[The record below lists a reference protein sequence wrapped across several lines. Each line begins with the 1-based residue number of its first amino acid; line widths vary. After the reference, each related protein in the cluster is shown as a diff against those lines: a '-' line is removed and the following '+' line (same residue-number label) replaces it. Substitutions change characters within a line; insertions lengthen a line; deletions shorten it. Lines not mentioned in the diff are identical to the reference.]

1 MGKIKLS
8 LDREDYWAKP
18 SGEDVPKINNRIA
31 GYVYAISP
39 TEKELRDLAEKIG
52 IDGHTFCPATFKN
65 GKRSKENFE
74 QQQFIALDFDNKD
87 PKASISLDEAK
98 ARANHYGLPFLFA
111 YDTLTSEN
119 HNKFRIVFLNNA
131 PMGHRIVAEA
141 VQLALGKI
149 FPEADPLC
157 YKDTSKMYFGG
168 KELTY
173 FDEKSSTIDV
183 ESVFRSMTRCL
194 KESTPKHYKERLA
207 HFSSQ
212 TGISLNE
219 NGLLDVTMSYDP
231 TESSGAI
238 QTSQNGEISPN
249 AIIMS
254 SNIKGNGEK
263 SPKSYIIGLNESTSN
278 PSVGRTAP
286 YSPTDKKIVKNHKK
300 YRSSDLKKIAQ
311 SCRLFREFRD
321 GTRDMIH
328 DELFGLSLSLMQVET
343 GPQIFCKIQEEHP
356 EFYDRERRS
365 RWSHTIE
372 YNADSKYKPQDCDKF
387 CPYADKCKHGKN
399 ILTTAKPKRN
409 LIERIPG
416 YQEEFCSL
424 EEMQEDVYNAIL
436 RAYHAE
442 DTKVYVIK
450 AGVGS
455 GKSYS
460 YLKIMSENP
469 DDCFLVS
476 TPTNLLKDEVG
487 DRAEDGELEVLK
499 TPSLDQIADELPR
512 KVWNYIRRLRK
523 TGRHSEVH
531 PYIQQV
537 LKNEDIPCLREYM
550 EEREKLKH
558 FAGSIITTHRYL
570 MNMDRK
576 RLGNF
581 VCIIDEDILF
591 KSIISNQETIT
602 ISELKK
608 LRKETT
614 NVLLAKKIDKLL
626 KRAKTQSLISVEGF
640 DPDDDIGND
649 DDISFDV
656 ASFCRAEKI
665 MFREKSKNPED
676 KNLKEDTICFIKP
689 AIFFENMKYIVVSAT
704 ADEKIYRQYFGAE
717 RVDFYECKQAK
728 YDGRLLQYPGKSMSR
743 SCINNNKGI
752 VQKLMGKFGMKA
764 SHVITFMKEN
774 IGQLHFGNTEGSNS
788 LEGEDILV
796 VGTPYHAP
804 FLYKLVAFTLGMDFD
819 EDEEMEPQII
829 EHNGYHFQINTFKN
843 ENLRAIQLW
852 MIESELE
859 QAVGRARLLRNS
871 CTVHLFARFPL
882 RQSELIEDFDYK
894 G

>member
-1 MGKIKLS
+1 MEKIKVS
-8 LDREDYWAKP
+8 LDSESCWAKP
-18 SGEDVPKINNRIA
+18 SNAKAAQISNRI
-31 GYVYAISP
+31 GGFVEEINP
-39 TEKELRDLAEKIG
+39 TPKDIRALAEKIS
-52 IDGHTFCPATFKN
+52 IDGQTFCPATFKDGIRN
-65 GKRSKENFE
+65 QAHFE
-74 QQQFIALDFDNKD
+74 QQQFIALDFDSKTPD
-87 PKASISLDEAK
+87 TTITLED
-98 ARANHYGLPFLFA
+98 ARARAERYGLRPVFA
-111 YDTLTSEN
+111 YDTLTSKN

-157 YKDTSKMYFGG
+157 YKDVSKMYFGG

-173 FDEKSSTIDV
+173 FDERLSTIDV
-183 ESVFRSMTRCL
+183 ESVFRSMTRYL
-194 KESTPKHYKERLA
+194 KESTPKHYKERLS

-219 NGLLDVTMSYDP
+219 SGLLDVTISYDP
-231 TESSGAI
+231 TESSGAT
-238 QTSQNGEISPN
+238 QTSQNGEISPS
-249 AIIMS
+249 AIIMRS
-254 SNIKGNGEK
+254 SIKGDGEK
-263 SPKSYIIGLNESTSN
+263 SPKSYIIGLKGSTSN
-278 PSVGRTAP
+278 PSVGRTASN
-286 YSPTDKKIVKNHKK
+286 SPTDKKIVKNHKK
-300 YRSSDLKKIAQ
+300 YRSSDMKKIAQ

-321 GTRDMIH
+321 GTRDMVH
-328 DELFGLSLSLMQVET
+328 DELFGLSLSLIQVEN
-343 GPQIFCKIQEEHP
+343 GPQIFRKIQEEHP

-365 RWSHTIE
+365 RWSHAIE

-409 LIERIPG
+409 LIEKITG
-416 YQEEFCSL
+416 YQEGFCSL
-424 EEMQEDVYNAIL
+424 EEMQDDVYNAIL

-442 DTKVYVIK
+442 DTKVHVIK

-469 DDCFLVS
+469 DSCFLVS

-487 DRAEDGELEVLK
+487 DRAVDDELEVLK

-550 EEREKLKH
+550 EKREKLKH
-558 FAGSIITTHRYL
+558 FTGSIITTHRYL

-576 RLGNF
+576 RLSNF

-591 KSIISNQETIT
+591 KSIISNQEAIT
-602 ISELKK
+602 VSELKK
-608 LRKETT
+608 LRKETA
-614 NVLLAKKIDKLL
+614 NVLLAQKIDKLL

-640 DPDDDIGND
+640 DPDDIGSD
-649 DDISFDV
+649 DDIPFDV
-656 ASFCRAEKI
+656 ASFCQAEKI

-676 KNLKEDTICFIKP
+676 KNLKEDMFCFIKP

-752 VQKLMGKFGMKA
+752 VQKLMWKFGMKA

-774 IGQLHFGNTEGSNS
+774 IGHLHFGNTEGSNS

-819 EDEEMEPQII
+819 EDEEMESQII
-829 EHNGYHFQINTFKN
+829 EHNGYRFQINTFKN
-843 ENLRAIQLW
+843 ENLRAVQLW

-882 RQSELIEDFDYK
+882 RQSEIVEDFDYK
-894 G
+894 D